1 MVLECSSAR
10 QIKRHQV
17 SKNNGLDSLKVELSR
32 TSAKRVSI
40 RETYI
45 PLPSHHRLL
54 SIKPPSHKPCSTTTG
69 RSTSL

>member
-10 QIKRHQV
+10 QIKRQQV
-17 SKNNGLDSLKVELSR
+17 SINGLDSLKVELSR
-32 TSAKRVSI
+32 RSAKRVSI

-45 PLPSHHRLL
+45 PLPSHRRLL
-54 SIKPPSHKPCSTTTG
+54 SIKPPSPKPCSTTTG